1 MPPWTKKQQKLA
13 HAVEHGFKP
22 TGSAK
27 GFTKSFA
34 EQVIEE
40 SPEQKKRRKTAEG
53 KLGPGAHMA
62 PK

>member
-1 MPPWTKKQQKLA
+1 MPPWSTKQKKLA
-13 HAVEHGFKP
+13 QAVAHGFKP

-27 GFTKSFA
+27 GFTKGFA

-40 SPEQKKRRKTAEG
+40 SEDQKKRRKKAED
-53 KLGPGAHMA
+53 KLGPGARMA